1 MAATKIFFRSGFGN
15 AGFSDLKDFWDDLP
29 VSRLKYNELDDFQE
43 VFQTTSRRL
52 PGSLLDDFQEVF
64 QTTFKKSSSITS
76 GVQACICRGMIY
88 KSFICGL
95 SGAIKV
101 EELSDHLVSRSECV
115 EADGSFKFEVDFLE
129 VFHEIFVEGF

>member
-1 MAATKIFFRSGFGN
+1 MLLDMQVFQICHRLGRLPTFNGLSLLGNLLGNLLKFSGLSFLAESSTMLFRSEPNFG
-15 AGFSDLKDFWDDLP
+15 
-29 VSRLKYNELDDFQE
+29 
-43 VFQTTSRRL
+43 RL
-52 PGSLLDDFQEVF
+52 PG
-64 QTTFKKSSSITS
+64 KSS
-76 GVQACICRGMIY
+76 Q
-88 KSFICGL
+88 K